1 MFILLLHYVQPLTAI
16 EAHLE
21 EHRRLLDRHYAA
33 GHFLASGPQVPCTG
47 GVILAKGLSRE
58 ELDGVL
64 AEDPFYRERLATY
77 QSSNS
82 IRPSSEWV
90 SRPFWGRVE
99 GRIVPRRIAR
109 AIRGPSSKRELEFC
123 ATGSAPSE
131 NV

>member
-21 EHRRLLDRHYAA
+21 GHRHFLDRHYAA
-33 GHFLASGPQVPCTG
+33 GHFLASGPQVPRTG

-77 QSSNS
+77 QV
-82 IRPSSEWV
+82 I
-90 SRPFWGRVE
+90 
-99 GRIVPRRIAR
+99 
-109 AIRGPSSKRELEFC
+109 EFSPTKFGVGVN
-123 ATGSAPSE
+123 ALLGAS
-131 NV
+131 